1 MQKYFYFWATLFC
14 FMTVASSQSLW
25 FQEGTKFTHNVQQIN
40 ALGFVETE
48 LEGDVEIDGVPC
60 KKFTRRVKLY
70 DFNGLE
76 PELIG
81 DEYIDPIYMY
91 ANENDTEVYYYQH
104 EEFKKIYD
112 FNEPVGGI
120 WTLPYVLESLAGEC
134 PNNDFMI
141 TEKGAEMIDG
151 VQLKWVELDTTAESE
166 NFFTGRVYQKIGS
179 TSYYFTSLASEYL
192 CLYGLE
198 DFNYITNFRCMSDD
212 NFDYVSEYVNQN
224 FQGNCEYPDG
234 LSVNDISNKKT
245 EITLYPN
252 PANNQVNVK
261 TSNPNLNS
269 YEILD
274 AIGGT
279 VRSGKMTGN
288 NTTVGIQDLVPGV
301 YFLKFIDKDN
311 KAVKAKKFIKK

>member
-40 ALGFVETE
+40 GLGFVETE
-48 LEGDVEIDGVPC
+48 LDGDTEIDGVPC
-60 KKFTRRVKLY
+60 KRFTRHFKLY
-70 DFNGLE
+70 DFSGFE
-76 PELIG
+76 PQFIG
-81 DEYIDPIYMY
+81 EDDLDPIYMY
-91 ANENDTEVYYYQH
+91 ANENDTEVYFYQNG
-104 EEFKKIYD
+104 EFKKIYD
-112 FNEPVGGI
+112 FNLPVGGI
-120 WTLPYVLESLAGEC
+120 WTLPYVLEGLAGEC

-141 TEKGAEMIDG
+141 TEKGSEVIDG
-151 VQLKWVELDTTAESE
+151 VQLEWVELDITAESE
-166 NFFTGRVYQKIGS
+166 NYFTGRVYQKIGS
-179 TSYYFTSLASEYL
+179 TSYYFTSLSNEML
-192 CLYGLE
+192 CVYGLE
-198 DFNYITNFRCMSDD
+198 DFNFITNFRCMSDD

-224 FQGNCEYPDG
+224 FQGNCEYPDA
-234 LSVNDISNKKT
+234 LSVNDISNYKT

-252 PANNQVNVK
+252 PANNHVNVK

-274 AIGGT
+274 AIGGK
-279 VRSGKMTGN
+279 VRSGKITGN